1 MRVYGQASNSVSAG
15 NRQAIYELNGCTYRT
30 SIAKIAHCPFVSYI
44 EINYFHCILCTHI
57 HVLLAI
63 GTHIYL
69 DYARILPSAHSR
81 IIVHCTCTCYMLVL
95 FTSVYCYVM
104 FVTLGHFRRF
114 AIKNEWMGKSTHM
127 CWLCDAFSTFG
138 TVWQCPMRPNTTA
151 CMRCTISPMNYT
163 NDTQNIGCSRLAI
176 IGIYIYSLWR
186 WSSQIKCCELHFN
199 ALSRPGQKY
208 IQTLACCVAQVDCLW
223 CRECSILLTTNAW
236 YKCLITFWNGKC

>member
-63 GTHIYL
+63 GTLIYL
-69 DYARILPSAHSR
+69 DYARILPSAHSH

-176 IGIYIYSLWR
+176 IGISVYIYIL
-186 WSSQIKCCELHFN
+186 
-199 ALSRPGQKY
+199 
-208 IQTLACCVAQVDCLW
+208 TLAV
-223 CRECSILLTTNAW
+223 ILAN
-236 YKCLITFWNGKC
+236 